1 MPDEGISLFREFFK
15 VIKEINERKLKYA
28 VIGGIAMA
36 FHDEPRFTRDIDILL
51 HPDDLDVFNEVIKKA
66 GYFKSTKAW
75 TLKETNLTIH
85 RFLKIDG
92 DDQIMIDV
100 LVANAEEHQKIIENV
115 VYEESN
121 AGSIRLANKEDMIML
136 KKSRYSDQDQVDIK
150 RLKDDKN

>member
-1 MPDEGISLFREFFK
+1 MI
-15 VIKEINERKLKYA
+15 
-28 VIGGIAMA
+28 
-36 FHDEPRFTRDIDILL
+36 
-51 HPDDLDVFNEVIKKA
+51 
-66 GYFKSTKAW
+66 
-75 TLKETNLTIH
+75 KETNLTIH

-92 DDQIMIDV
+92 DDEIMIDV

-115 VYEESN
+115 VFEESN